1 MINKIMYCN
10 HTNIN
15 NDHYDINKYIITY
28 QILSSILLTLSIA
41 LFFYFKRIKNNNM
54 KNLYNLNVIFMCL
67 CMFVY
72 SFDPNGLNNIF
83 PSWLVVLLSDL
94 TTCSGISIIF
104 FFIYIS
110 IFITCHLYYKKTYL
124 KKIKILQ
131 VLIYIVILTLGI
143 LQTTISYLFFYSIK
157 MLTYVIVLL
166 SVTIY
171 FNISM
176 RNLIYS
182 VGDHIAYKWKI
193 NKLKRYMIIYN
204 ILISTIISF
213 QLYMAIINLLN
224 KCNTSKNI
232 DKSDWIFLLF
242 KFLSIMLFWSFS
254 IDWSKFFYCLKKEE
268 LIPNITSFNRL

>member
-1 MINKIMYCN
+1 MFCN

-15 NDHYDINKYIITY
+15 NEYSNINTYILTY

-41 LFFYFKRIKNNNM
+41 LFFYFKRIKNNNI

-83 PSWLVVLLSDL
+83 PKWLVILLSDL

-104 FFIYIS
+104 FFIYMS
-110 IFITCHLYYKKTYL
+110 IFITCHLYYKNTYI
-124 KKIKILQ
+124 KKIKIIQ
-131 VLIYIVILTLGI
+131 ILIYIVILTLGL
-143 LQTTISYLFFYSIK
+143 LQSTVNYKLFYSIK
-157 MLTYVIVLL
+157 MFTYVFILL

-176 RNLIYS
+176 KNLIYT
-182 VGDHIAYKWKI
+182 VGEHIAYKWKI
-193 NKLKRYMIIYN
+193 NKLKRYMILYN
-204 ILISTIISF
+204 ILIFVIIGF
-213 QLYMAIINLLN
+213 QSYMAIINLLN
-224 KCNTSKNI
+224 KCKESSNI

-242 KFLSIMLFWSFS
+242 KFLSIILFWCFS
-254 IDWSKFFYCLKKEE
+254 IDWSKFMSCFKKEII
-268 LIPNITSFNRL
+268 IPDLTSLTKFNRL